1 MNKRLILDAQQVN
14 RKLQRMALQIFE
26 KNAGENVV
34 LVGVAQAGIAI
45 AESIAGYLTEF
56 GASQPQVF
64 QVSLN
69 KVNPLDG
76 SIQSSAQMDDV
87 RHKILVLIDDVQNS
101 GKTLMHAIHHFI
113 PMEPAS
119 IQTAVLVNRGHSKF
133 PVHTD
138 FVGLSLSTTLQ
149 EHVSVE
155 VNNDQ
160 TEVYL
165 C

>member
-14 RKLQRMALQIFE
+14 RKLQRMALQIYE
-26 KNAGENVV
+26 KNAGEKVV

-45 AESIAGYLTEF
+45 AETIAAYLTEF
-56 GASQPQVF
+56 GASQPTVF

-69 KVNPLDG
+69 KTNPLDG
-76 SIQSSAQMDDV
+76 TIQSGARIDDV
-87 RHKILVLIDDVQNS
+87 RQKVLVLIDDVQNS
-101 GKTLMHAIHHFI
+101 GRTLMHAIHHFI

-119 IQTAVLVNRGHSKF
+119 IQTAVLVNRGHARF

-155 VNNDQ
+155 ENNGM